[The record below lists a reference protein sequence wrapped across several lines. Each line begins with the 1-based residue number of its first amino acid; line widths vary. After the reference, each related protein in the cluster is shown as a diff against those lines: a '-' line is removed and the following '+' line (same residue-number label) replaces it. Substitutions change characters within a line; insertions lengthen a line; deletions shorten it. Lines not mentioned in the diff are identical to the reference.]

1 MKKEFIKNILGNS
14 QKRTYRREIFRQ
26 RRAGF
31 VLCLIIMAIIAC
43 PLYDKY
49 RKSSVSQPLSQTI
62 SNPVTEVS
70 AKEIDYDLDPV
81 AYLRFKGREIG
92 YDDYDITKFHQLL
105 DCENGTHDPLRKNYL
120 YDGEDG
126 RYTAAGIAMI
136 TNRTWKGHKC
146 IGSKWD
152 ATDNVDCFYKIIG
165 DNQGLGDYKESK
177 ACWIVKFN
185 PNDIVFIKTK

>member
-1 MKKEFIKNILGNS
+1 MKQEFIKNILGNS

-81 AYLRFKGREIG
+81 AYLRVKGREIG
-92 YDDYDITKFHQLL
+92 YDDYDITQFHQL
-105 DCENGTHDPLRKNYL
+105 
-120 YDGEDG
+120 
-126 RYTAAGIAMI
+126 
-136 TNRTWKGHKC
+136 
-146 IGSKWD
+146 
-152 ATDNVDCFYKIIG
+152 
-165 DNQGLGDYKESK
+165 
-177 ACWIVKFN
+177 
-185 PNDIVFIKTK
+185 